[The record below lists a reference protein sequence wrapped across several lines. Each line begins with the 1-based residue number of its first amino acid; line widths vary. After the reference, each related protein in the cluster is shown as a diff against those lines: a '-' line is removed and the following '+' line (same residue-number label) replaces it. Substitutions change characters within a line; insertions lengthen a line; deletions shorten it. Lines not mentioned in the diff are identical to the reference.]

1 MTKNVVNWFEIPV
14 SDMSRAKKFY
24 ESLLG
29 VGLQDLPMQGMQ
41 LSSFPMVQGG
51 EYATGALAQ
60 SENHVPSAN
69 GTTVFFACKDVND
82 QLGRVE
88 GLGGK
93 VVVPKTSIGEYGFI
107 AHVIDSEGNKIAL
120 HSAE

>member
-1 MTKNVVNWFEIPV
+1 MKKNVVNWFEIPV
-14 SDMSRAKKFY
+14 ADMPRAKKFY
-24 ESLLG
+24 KSLLN
-29 VGLQDLPMQGMQ
+29 VELQDLPMPGMQ

-60 SENHVPSAN
+60 SENHVPSTN
-69 GTTVFFACKDVND
+69 GTTVFFACEDVSD

-88 GLGGK
+88 SLGGK

-107 AHVIDSEGNKIAL
+107 AHIMDSEGNKVAL
-120 HSAE
+120 HSPE

>member
-1 MTKNVVNWFEIPV
+1 MKKNVVNWFEIPV
-14 SDMSRAKKFY
+14 ADMPRAKKFY
-24 ESLLG
+24 KSLLN
-29 VGLQDLPMQGMQ
+29 VELQDLPMPGMQ

-69 GTTVFFACKDVND
+69 GTTVFFACEDVSD

-88 GLGGK
+88 SLGGK
-93 VVVPKTSIGEYGFI
+93 VVVPKTSIGEHGFI
-107 AHVIDSEGNKIAL
+107 AHIMDSEGNKVAL
-120 HSAE
+120 HSPE